1 MIDDGTNIQSAI
13 GTTAGVLKVDLSAT
27 TANST
32 AVKVDGS
39 AVTQP
44 VSGTITAN
52 AGTNLNTS
60 LLALDTSV
68 NGILLAQGAT
78 TSGKTGPLIQ
88 CAVTTAAPTYTN
100 AQLNPLSLTT
110 SGALRVDIGATSA
123 NATAVKV
130 DGSAVTQPVSG
141 TIAVSNAFALDA
153 TLTGGTTKAICRG
166 GAKGATTAADVT
178 STSQSVDRNA
188 LDVQIRTSA
197 GVAVDTFGGGTQYA
211 DGDVRGTATG
221 TLLMIDDGTN
231 IQSAIGTT
239 AGVLKVDLS
248 ATTANATAVK
258 VDGSAV
264 TQPVSG
270 TITANAGTNLNTSL
284 LALDTSVNGILLAQ
298 GATTSGKT
306 GPLIQGAVTT
316 AAPTYTTAQLDPL
329 SLTTSGALRVDIGA
343 TSANATAVK
352 VDGSAVTQPVSGTIG
367 VSNAFALDAT
377 LTGGTAK
384 SICRGGAKGATTAA
398 DVTSTSQSVDRNA
411 LDVQIRTS
419 AGVAVDT
426 FGGGTQYADGDVR
439 GTATGTLLMI
449 DDGTNIQSAIGT
461 TAGVLKVDLS
471 ATTANAT
478 AVKVDGSAVTQPV
491 SGTITANAGTNL
503 NT

>member
-1 MIDDGTNIQSAI
+1 MYKLEQVQVLQLMYLHLEHNMLMAMYEELQLELMIDDGTNIQSAI

-60 LLALDTSV
+60 LLALDTS
-68 NGILLAQGAT
+68 
-78 TSGKTGPLIQ
+78 
-88 CAVTTAAPTYTN
+88 AAPTYTT
-100 AQLNPLSLTT
+100 AQLDPLSLTT

-231 IQSAIGTT
+231 IQSASGTT

-248 ATTANATAVK
+248 ATTANSTAVK

-270 TITANAGTNLNTSL
+270 TITANAGTNLNT
-284 LALDTSVNGILLAQ
+284 
-298 GATTSGKT
+298 
-306 GPLIQGAVTT
+306 
-316 AAPTYTTAQLDPL
+316 
-329 SLTTSGALRVDIGA
+329 
-343 TSANATAVK
+343 
-352 VDGSAVTQPVSGTIG
+352 
-367 VSNAFALDAT
+367 
-377 LTGGTAK
+377 
-384 SICRGGAKGATTAA
+384 
-398 DVTSTSQSVDRNA
+398 
-411 LDVQIRTS
+411 
-419 AGVAVDT
+419 
-426 FGGGTQYADGDVR
+426 
-439 GTATGTLLMI
+439 
-449 DDGTNIQSAIGT
+449 
-461 TAGVLKVDLS
+461 
-471 ATTANAT
+471 
-478 AVKVDGSAVTQPV
+478 
-491 SGTITANAGTNL
+491 
-503 NT
+503 

>member
-1 MIDDGTNIQSAI
+1 MYKLEQVQVLQLMYLHLEHNMLMAMYEELQLELMIDDGTNIQSAI

-88 CAVTTAAPTYTN
+88 GAVTTAAPTYTN
-100 AQLNPLSLTT
+100 AQLDPLSLTT

-264 TQPVSG
+264 TQP
-270 TITANAGTNLNTSL
+270 I
-284 LALDTSVNGILLAQ
+284 
-298 GATTSGKT
+298 
-306 GPLIQGAVTT
+306 
-316 AAPTYTTAQLDPL
+316 
-329 SLTTSGALRVDIGA
+329 
-343 TSANATAVK
+343 
-352 VDGSAVTQPVSGTIG
+352 SGTIG

-419 AGVAVDT
+419 SGVAVDT

-478 AVKVDGSAVTQPV
+478 AVKVDGSAVTQ
-491 SGTITANAGTNL
+491 
-503 NT
+503 

>member
-1 MIDDGTNIQSAI
+1 MYKLEQVQVLQLMYLHLEHNMLMAMYEELQLELMIDDGTNIQSAI

-60 LLALDTSV
+60 LLALDTS
-68 NGILLAQGAT
+68 
-78 TSGKTGPLIQ
+78 
-88 CAVTTAAPTYTN
+88 AAPTYTT
-100 AQLNPLSLTT
+100 AQLDPLSLTT

-153 TLTGGTTKAICRG
+153 TLTGGT
-166 GAKGATTAADVT
+166 
-178 STSQSVDRNA
+178 
-188 LDVQIRTSA
+188 
-197 GVAVDTFGGGTQYA
+197 
-211 DGDVRGTATG
+211 
-221 TLLMIDDGTN
+221 
-231 IQSAIGTT
+231 
-239 AGVLKVDLS
+239 
-248 ATTANATAVK
+248 
-258 VDGSAV
+258 
-264 TQPVSG
+264 
-270 TITANAGTNLNTSL
+270 
-284 LALDTSVNGILLAQ
+284 
-298 GATTSGKT
+298 
-306 GPLIQGAVTT
+306 
-316 AAPTYTTAQLDPL
+316 
-329 SLTTSGALRVDIGA
+329 
-343 TSANATAVK
+343 
-352 VDGSAVTQPVSGTIG
+352 
-367 VSNAFALDAT
+367 
-377 LTGGTAK
+377 AK

-419 AGVAVDT
+419 SGVAVDT
-426 FGGGTQYADGDVR
+426 FGGGTQYADGTAR
-439 GTATGTLLMI
+439 GTATGTLLMV
-449 DDGTNIQSAIGT
+449 DDGTNIQSASGT

-478 AVKVDGSAVTQPV
+478 AVSTNLAQIAATTTLTGNGVTGAGSQRVTIASDNTAFSVNAIGPTLTKGTQNATGFSVQNLIDAGRENLRFYAVAAAAGTTGTQTAITLTKSSNTSATSTAVSFVITSGKTFRITLISFATRGNATATAQTTTFNFRINTAGAVTTTSTPIILAMR
-491 SGTITANAGTNL
+491 SATPATANAWDRVLVDIPDGLEIAGDGTAQFGI
-503 NT
+503 TAVSTYASAKDPTWDVTIIGFEY

>member
-1 MIDDGTNIQSAI
+1 MFKLEQVQVLLLIHLEEEHNMLMEMYVELQLELMIDDGTNIQSAI
-13 GTTAGVLKVDLSAT
+13 GTTAGILKVDLSAT

-44 VSGTITAN
+44 ISGTI
-52 AGTNLNTS
+52 G
-60 LLALDTSV
+60 
-68 NGILLAQGAT
+68 
-78 TSGKTGPLIQ
+78 
-88 CAVTTAAPTYTN
+88 
-100 AQLNPLSLTT
+100 
-110 SGALRVDIGATSA
+110 
-123 NATAVKV
+123 
-130 DGSAVTQPVSG
+130 
-141 TIAVSNAFALDA
+141 VSNAFALDA

-188 LDVQIRTSA
+188 LDVQIRTSS

-211 DGDVRGTATG
+211 DGDARGTATG

-248 ATTANATAVK
+248 ATT
-258 VDGSAV
+258 
-264 TQPVSG
+264 
-270 TITANAGTNLNTSL
+270 
-284 LALDTSVNGILLAQ
+284 
-298 GATTSGKT
+298 
-306 GPLIQGAVTT
+306 
-316 AAPTYTTAQLDPL
+316 
-329 SLTTSGALRVDIGA
+329 
-343 TSANATAVK
+343 ANATAVK

-419 AGVAVDT
+419 AGVAVD
-426 FGGGTQYADGDVR
+426 
-439 GTATGTLLMI
+439 
-449 DDGTNIQSAIGT
+449 
-461 TAGVLKVDLS
+461 
-471 ATTANAT
+471 
-478 AVKVDGSAVTQPV
+478 
-491 SGTITANAGTNL
+491 
-503 NT
+503 

>member
-1 MIDDGTNIQSAI
+1 MYKLEQVQVLQLMYLHLEHNMLMAMYEELQLELMIDDGTNIQSAI

-27 TANST
+27 TANS
-32 AVKVDGS
+32 
-39 AVTQP
+39 
-44 VSGTITAN
+44 
-52 AGTNLNTS
+52 
-60 LLALDTSV
+60 
-68 NGILLAQGAT
+68 
-78 TSGKTGPLIQ
+78 
-88 CAVTTAAPTYTN
+88 
-100 AQLNPLSLTT
+100 
-110 SGALRVDIGATSA
+110 
-123 NATAVKV
+123 
-130 DGSAVTQPVSG
+130 
-141 TIAVSNAFALDA
+141 
-153 TLTGGTTKAICRG
+153 
-166 GAKGATTAADVT
+166 
-178 STSQSVDRNA
+178 
-188 LDVQIRTSA
+188 
-197 GVAVDTFGGGTQYA
+197 
-211 DGDVRGTATG
+211 
-221 TLLMIDDGTN
+221 
-231 IQSAIGTT
+231 
-239 AGVLKVDLS
+239 
-248 ATTANATAVK
+248 TAVK

-352 VDGSAVTQPVSGTIG
+352 VDGSAVTQPVSGTIA

-384 SICRGGAKGATTAA
+384 AICRGGAKGATTAA

-419 AGVAVDT
+419 SGVAVDT

-449 DDGTNIQSAIGT
+449 EDGTNIQSAIGT

-478 AVKVDGSAVTQPV
+478 AVSTNLAQIAATTTLTGNGVTGAGSQRVTIASDNTAFSVNATGPTLTKGTQESTGFCVQNLKDAGRTNLRFYAV
-491 SGTITANAGTNL
+491 AAAAGTKIGR
-503 NT
+503 TH